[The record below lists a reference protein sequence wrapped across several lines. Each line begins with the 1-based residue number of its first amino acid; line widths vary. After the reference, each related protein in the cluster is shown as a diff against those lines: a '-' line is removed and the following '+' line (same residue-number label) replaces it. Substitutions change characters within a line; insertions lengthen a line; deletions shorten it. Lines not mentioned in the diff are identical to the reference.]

1 MPPLKTEAIV
11 IKTFDFRE
19 TSIIATLYTR
29 DFGKINAILKG
40 IRGSP
45 EKFASTLE
53 PFSHN
58 QIIFYKSRNSGLH
71 LVSQCDLEENFV
83 TIRNDIAKIT
93 LASLMMELLDAI
105 MPAEEV
111 NQDIFDLSIDCLK
124 AMRDYIYADKIATIF
139 KIRLLILSGF
149 KPHFDSCIS
158 CAERILGQ
166 GKFSIERGG
175 LICPGCFKKDL
186 RARSIFRGTIATIL
200 HIEKSDLANNLRLGI
215 NPQIKRELDSMLSAF
230 IDFHIDKKIKSQN
243 VLDSLKIGSLSL
255 T

>member
-1 MPPLKTEAIV
+1 MPPLKTDAVV

-40 IRGSP
+40 IRGFP

-58 QIIFYKSRNSGLH
+58 QIVFYKSRNSGLH
-71 LVSQCDLEENFV
+71 LVSQCDLHENFASL
-83 TIRNDIAKIT
+83 RADITKIT
-93 LASLMMELLDAI
+93 LASLMMELVDAV
-105 MPAEEV
+105 MPLEEV
-111 NQDIFDLSIDCLK
+111 NQDVFNLSVDCLN
-124 AMRDYIYADKIATIF
+124 AMRDCIYADKITTIF
-139 KIRLLILSGF
+139 KIKLLILSGF

-158 CAERILGQ
+158 CGERIIGQ
-166 GKFSIERGG
+166 GKFSIELGG
-175 LICPGCFKKDL
+175 LICPACFKKDL
-186 RARSIFRGTIATIL
+186 RARNIFRGTIATIL
-200 HIEKSDLANNLRLGI
+200 YIEKCDLANNLRLGI

-243 VLDSLKIGSLSL
+243 VLDSLKIGSLSVR
-255 T
+255 